1 MRIATNISA
10 MVSNNALQKAQDRL
24 TKSIAR
30 LSSGYKINK
39 SSDDAAGYAISGKMR
54 LQIRGLNQA
63 DNNASD
69 GVSVLHTAEGAMEEI
84 QSMLARMK
92 ELAVQA
98 ANGTNS
104 VDERSAIQNEIDSLN
119 SEIDRISNNTEFNS
133 QTLISGNLSRRVYS
147 NYEGVNQIEVSS
159 NFVAGD
165 YGITITQDSR
175 QAVAVGDSAITMSS
189 TATITKAQEGTISM
203 NGYSVDVSEGD
214 TLSDIMAK
222 LVDGA
227 DKIGG
232 RVFTVAAGA
241 SNDTKANGADYAG
254 YEPATAYTGSNLVFM
269 TKESGSSKAMNI
281 TCSNSELADMLG
293 ISSAASDEGIYAEG
307 SDVKAE
313 FTLDGEGNRIG
324 FADSAVISTSGTRV
338 TVKDVNN
345 RTFVTDVPPNVAG
358 TKFSDTTKTDGKST
372 VTSTQK
378 ADIVQEVTDVGTM
391 SVHVG
396 ANENQVILIDIPEVS
411 SYTLGT
417 ESLNVM
423 TEITANQ
430 AIDAIDTAVAYAS
443 RVRSLMGAYEN
454 RFEHTTNNLAIA
466 SENLTSAVA
475 TMTDTDMAEEMTE
488 YTSLN
493 VMTQAATSILAQ
505 ANERPSTVL
514 QILQ

>member
-1 MRIATNISA
+1 MRIATNVSA
-10 MVSNNALQKAQDRL
+10 IVSNNALQKSQDRL

-30 LSSGYKINK
+30 LSSGYKINS
-39 SSDDAAGYAISGKMR
+39 SSDDAAGYAISEKMR
-54 LQIRGLNQA
+54 LQLRGLNQA
-63 DNNASD
+63 DNNAAD

-92 ELAVQA
+92 ELSVQA

-104 VDERSAIQNEIDSLN
+104 VDERSAIQSEIDSLN
-119 SEIDRISNNTEFNS
+119 SEIDRISSNTEFNS

-147 NYEGVNQIEVSS
+147 NYEGVNQIEVSD
-159 NFVAGD
+159 NFVAGN
-165 YGITITQDSR
+165 YGITITQDAR
-175 QAVAVGDSAITMSS
+175 QAIVVGNGAVTMSD
-189 TATITKAQEGTISM
+189 TATVTKEQAGTISM
-203 NGYSVDVSEGD
+203 NGYGIEISEGD
-214 TLSDIMAK
+214 TLAGSMGK

-232 RVFTVAAGA
+232 RVFAITAGA
-241 SNDTKANGADYAG
+241 TNDTKVNGTDYAG
-254 YEPATAYTGSNLVFM
+254 YEPQTSYAGNNIVFM
-269 TKESGSSKAMNI
+269 TKESGSSK
-281 TCSNSELADMLG
+281 TLG
-293 ISSAASDEGIYAEG
+293 IATAATNGGMYAEG
-307 SDVKAE
+307 SDVQAE
-313 FTLDGEGNRIG
+313 FTLDNDGKRVG

-345 RTFVTDVPPNVAG
+345 RTFVTDVPSNVAG
-358 TKFSDTTKTDGKST
+358 TQFSDTVKADDKST
-372 VTSTQK
+372 ATSTQTAK
-378 ADIVQEVTDVGTM
+378 VTQEVTDVGTM

-396 ANENQVILIDIPEVS
+396 ANENQVILIDIPAVT

-417 ESLNVM
+417 ENLNVM
-423 TEITANQ
+423 TSVTASE
-430 AIDAIDTAVAYAS
+430 AIDTIDTAVAYAN
-443 RVRSLMGAYEN
+443 RVRSQMGAYEN
-454 RFEHTTNNLAIA
+454 RFEHTTNNLGTA
-466 SENLTSAVA
+466 SENLTSAIS